1 MFKIIPNII
10 QKMLTKLYQTWSQT
24 LYQKRRAC
32 NVCTRCGRDRD
43 SARKKCVT
51 CRTNENEWRKKTRSR
66 RTGVER
72 LYCQKNWDKRCVFLA
87 RTSDLKY
94 KREIV
99 DHSYITPGR
108 LRTLRVLLRNKC
120 YYCGVELQVDNRKQ
134 RNGLTI
140 ERLHGGMTPHSE
152 DNCILCCH
160 SCNCRKIGNKQN
172 KTKSNLEIFGEIW
185 KNYSKPQ

>member
-1 MFKIIPNII
+1 MVETSS
-10 QKMLTKLYQTWSQT
+10 QKLYK
-24 LYQKRRAC
+24 KRCEQRQ
-32 NVCTRCGRDRD
+32 CTRCGGARDGP
-43 SARKKCVT
+43 RKKCLV
-51 CRTNENEWRKKTRSR
+51 CRNHESTWRKKTRSR
-66 RTGVER
+66 RTDVER
-72 LYCQKNWDKRCVFLA
+72 RYCQKNWDKRCVFLA
-87 RTSDLKY
+87 RTTDRKNQ
-94 KREIV
+94 REIV

-108 LRTLRVLLRNKC
+108 LRTLRVMLRNKC

-140 ERLHGGMTPHSE
+140 ERLHGGKTPHSE

-172 KTKSNLEIFGEIW
+172 QNKSNLEIFGEIW